1 VTCNDLT
8 AFILARL
15 DEDEQAVALFH
26 ELACPAQDPQ
36 IIHGHPGIWCRC
48 PVPRQILRQVWA
60 TRHIIHACERHL
72 PSQDTKAPGSLM
84 TAAKIQR
91 TLGAIAL
98 SYELHPQWR
107 EHWRP

>member
-1 VTCNDLT
+1 MTDNDLI

-15 DEDEQAVALFH
+15 DEDEQAAALFH

-36 IIHGHPGIWCRC
+36 ITHGHPILWCRC
-48 PVPRQILRQVWA
+48 PVPRQILDQAWT

-72 PSQDTKAPGSLM
+72 PSQDTKAPGALM

-91 TLGAIAL
+91 ILGAIAL
-98 SYELHPQWR
+98 PYEQHRQWR